1 MPFVYESD
9 FQVALKRVSSEGIEF
24 KNYEEN
30 LSRLSIEAVL
40 LRKAAGPH
48 VASFL
53 GLLRLDGELTLA
65 M

>member
-24 KNYEEN
+24 DET